1 MRNYGQYCP
10 IARTSEILA
19 ERWTPIIVRNLLLGC
34 TTFSDIAAGTPGISR
49 GLLSRRLRELER
61 AGVIEIR
68 PKLDGHGSVYELT
81 QAGRDLWPVLQAM
94 RSWGMKWLEVTPAH
108 SHPDVVL
115 WSWSTIYLRDD
126 LLPAGRVVVRFDFP
140 DQPTSWRRFWF
151 LVEGGNAELCRK
163 HPGFEEDVQVVADSL
178 VFARWHLGE
187 VEWADAL
194 RSGEIHVTGP
204 RRLAR
209 ALPTWNRR
217 AVAPRLGTGDL
228 SVTLERDL
236 LHTGRAGEIAGF
248 KGRLVTPD
256 DDIYDETRAVWN
268 GAIDRHPKYIAR
280 CHEATDVIAAL
291 RFGRERELPI
301 AVRGGGHGV
310 AGAAVCDDGVVIDL
324 SAMKGIHVDPADRS
338 ARAEA
343 GVLWREFDGTT
354 QVFGL
359 ATTGGVVSHTGIA
372 GLTLGGGI
380 GWLMRRHGLT
390 VDNLLSADVVT
401 ADGELITVNERE
413 HPDLFWG
420 LRGGGGNFGIVT
432 SFEYRLHP
440 VGPKVLAGP
449 VLWAMEDA
457 AEVLRYYGEYV
468 QQTPR
473 EANTVVNL
481 RKAPDLSALPNE
493 LHGRPVCIIT
503 MMYLGDP
510 EAGERV
516 LDPLRNFGRPLLD
529 LVDLRPY
536 TGLQSL
542 IDATVPHGWHYYW
555 KSAELAPLADD
566 VIDAM
571 AEHSLEIRSPR
582 SFAVVFQLGGAVADV
597 DEDATAYSHRDAAHN
612 ININAA
618 WLPGERV
625 ADEEIAWAQA
635 FFAALEP
642 YQSGAYVNFLDR
654 DDQDRVKIAYGAAK
668 YRLLVDVKNRYD
680 PDNIFRLN
688 HNIRPSG
695 NTDAELIPETSTGT

>member
-34 TTFSDIAAGTPGISR
+34 TTFGDIAAGTPGISR

-61 AGVIEIR
+61 ANVIEIR
-68 PKLDGHGSVYELT
+68 PKSDGHGSVYELT
-81 QAGRDLWPVLQAM
+81 QAGRGLWPVLQAM
-94 RSWGMKWLEVTPAH
+94 RGWGMKWLEVTPAH

-126 LLPAGRVVVRFDFP
+126 LLPEGRVVVRFDFP
-140 DQPTSWRRFWF
+140 DQPTTWRRFWL
-151 LVEGGNAELCRK
+151 LVEDGNAELCRK
-163 HPGFEEDVQVVADSL
+163 PPGFEEDVQVVADSL
-178 VFARWHLGE
+178 AFARWHLGE
-187 VEWADAL
+187 VEWGDAL

-204 RRLAR
+204 RKLTR

-217 AVAPRLGTGDL
+217 AGVPRVNANTSRVA
-228 SVTLERDL
+228 LERDPS
-236 LHTGRAGEIAGF
+236 HTGRAVEMVGF
-248 KGRLVTPD
+248 RGLLVTPG
-256 DDIYDETRAVWN
+256 DDIYDAARAVWN
-268 GAIDRHPKYIAR
+268 GAIDRRPKYIAR
-280 CHEATDVIAAL
+280 CFDAADVGAAL

-310 AGAAVCDDGVVIDL
+310 AGAAVCDDGLVIDL
-324 SAMKGIHVDPADRS
+324 SAMKGVRVDPADRS

-343 GVLWREFDGTT
+343 GVLWGELDGAT

-390 VDNLLSADVVT
+390 IDNLLSAEVVT
-401 ADGELITVNERE
+401 ANGELITASVRE

-440 VGPKVLAGP
+440 VGPEVLAGP

-457 AEVLRYYGEYV
+457 AEVLRYYREFAARA
-468 QQTPR
+468 PR
-473 EANTVVNL
+473 DLNTVVNL
-481 RKAPDLSALPNE
+481 RKAPDLPALPNE
-493 LHGRPVCIIT
+493 LHRRPVCMIT

-510 EAGERV
+510 ETGERL
-516 LDPLRNFGRPLLD
+516 LDPLRKFGRPLLD
-529 LVDLRPY
+529 LVSLRSY

-542 IDATVPHGWHYYW
+542 IDPTVPHGWHYYW
-555 KSAELAPLADD
+555 KSTELGPLDD
-566 VIDAM
+566 DAIDAM
-571 AEHSLEIRSPR
+571 VEQSLDIRSPR
-582 SFAVVFQLGGAVADV
+582 SFSVVFQLGGAVADA
-597 DEDATAYSHRDAAHN
+597 DEDATAYSHRAAAHN

-618 WLPGERV
+618 WLPGEPV
-625 ADEEIAWAQA
+625 AEEEIAWAQS

-642 YQSGAYVNFLDR
+642 YQTGAYVNFLDR
-654 DDQDRVKIAYGAAK
+654 DDEDRVRIAYGADK
-668 YRLLVDVKNRYD
+668 YRRLVELKNRYD
-680 PDNIFRLN
+680 PANVFRLN

-695 NTDAELIPETSTGT
+695 IGKPERVPETGAGG

>member
-34 TTFSDIAAGTPGISR
+34 TTFGDIAAGTPGISR

-61 AGVIEIR
+61 AAVIEIR
-68 PKLDGHGSVYELT
+68 PKPDGHGSVYELT

-94 RSWGMKWLEVTPAH
+94 RGWGMKWLEVTPAH

-126 LLPAGRVVVRFDFP
+126 LLPEGRVVVRFDFP
-140 DQPTSWRRFWF
+140 DQPTSWRRFWL
-151 LVEGGNAELCRK
+151 LVEDGNAELCRK

-204 RRLAR
+204 RKLAR

-217 AVAPRLGTGDL
+217 AAVPRVHTNA
-228 SVTLERDL
+228 SPAAIERDPSQ
-236 LHTGRAGEIAGF
+236 TGRSAEIAGF
-248 KGRLVTPD
+248 KGWVVTSD
-256 DDIYDETRAVWN
+256 DDIYDAARAVWN
-268 GAIDRHPKYIAR
+268 GAIDRRPKFIAR
-280 CHEATDVIAAL
+280 CVDAADVVAAL

-301 AVRGGGHGV
+301 AVRGGGHSV
-310 AGAAVCDDGVVIDL
+310 AGTAVCDNGLVIDL
-324 SAMKGIHVDPADRS
+324 SAMKGIQVDPADRS
-338 ARAEA
+338 AQAEA
-343 GVLWREFDGTT
+343 GVLWGELDGAT

-390 VDNLLSADVVT
+390 IDNLLSAQIIT
-401 ADGELITVNERE
+401 ANGEVIAASDQE

-440 VGPKVLAGP
+440 VGPEVLAGP
-449 VLWAMEDA
+449 VLWAMEGA
-457 AEVLRYYGEYV
+457 EEVLRHYREFAA
-468 QQTPR
+468 QAPR
-473 EANTVVNL
+473 ELNSVVNL
-481 RKAPDLSALPNE
+481 RRAPDFPVLPNE
-493 LHGRPVCIIT
+493 LHGRPVCMIT
-503 MMYLGDP
+503 VMHLGDP

-516 LDPLRNFGRPLLD
+516 LEPLRNFGRPLLD
-529 LVDLRPY
+529 LVGARPY
-536 TGLQSL
+536 SGLQSL

-555 KSAELAPLADD
+555 KSAELGPLDD
-566 VIDAM
+566 GVIDAM
-571 AEHSLEIRSPR
+571 VEHSLEIRSPR
-582 SFAVVFQLGGAVADV
+582 SFSAVFQLGGAVADA
-597 DEDATAYSHRDAAHN
+597 DEDATAYSNRDAAHN

-618 WLPGERV
+618 WLPGEPV
-625 ADEEIAWAQA
+625 ADEEIAWARD

-654 DDQDRVKIAYGAAK
+654 DDEDRVKIAYGADK
-668 YRLLVDVKNRYD
+668 YRRLVELKNHYD
-680 PDNIFRLN
+680 PDNVFRMN
-688 HNIRPSG
+688 QNIRPSG
-695 NTDAELIPETSTGT
+695 NRKPERAPETSVGD